1 MLELADR
8 YLTLGAILASATVLT
23 ALVAARK
30 PLDRP
35 QRLLVVVLLGA
46 IWSGWQ
52 AGRLSIHEA
61 QFNALV
67 RRQKTDLEQRTA
79 ALAGDIVAFAR
90 ERGRGAPPPPVRA
103 TWERDV
109 VALLRY
115 DDETSALFEEK
126 FGAQVRKVHDLLVLE
141 GIRDRDFDVFYRHPA
156 NAFQINVVAQK
167 LIALARR
174 LERG

>member
-1 MLELADR
+1 VLDFADR

-23 ALVAARK
+23 AIVAARK
-30 PLDRP
+30 PLERP
-35 QRLLVVVLLGA
+35 QRLLMVVLLGA

-52 AGRLSIHEA
+52 AGRVSIHEA

-67 RRQKTDLEQRTA
+67 HRQKTELEQGTL
-79 ALAGDIVAFAR
+79 ALAGDIGDFVRA
-90 ERGRGAPPPPVRA
+90 RGRTAPPPPVRA

-109 VALLRY
+109 LALLRY

-126 FGAQVRKVHDLLVLE
+126 FGAQVRKVHDLLALE

-167 LIALARR
+167 LIAMAQR
-174 LERG
+174 LERS